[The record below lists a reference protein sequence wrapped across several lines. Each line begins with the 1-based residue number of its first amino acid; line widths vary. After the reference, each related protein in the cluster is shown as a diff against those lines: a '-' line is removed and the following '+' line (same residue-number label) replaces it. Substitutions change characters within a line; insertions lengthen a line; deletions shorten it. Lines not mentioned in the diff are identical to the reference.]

1 MLRLEVEQLLK
12 MSQAQLDELYR
23 SSPAGDIPRGEG
35 NGTLLIAPGT
45 KLSDLAARIV
55 RHFAWQGKVFDPERG
70 ELRNEVTPF
79 GIKAVA
85 AKVYQGLSWF
95 DENECII
102 LDYSRTSLIAHWV
115 RDEIREVAPS
125 LYLGIAYVDR
135 IKVANF
141 ALSFPR

>member
-1 MLRLEVEQLLK
+1 MQELDVQGLLK

-23 SSPAGDIPRGEG
+23 SSPGGDIPRGEG
-35 NGTLLIAPGT
+35 NGTLLVAPGT
-45 KLSDLAARIV
+45 KLSDLVARFV
-55 RHFAWQGKVFDPERG
+55 RHFAWQGKVFDPDRG

-85 AKVYQGLSWF
+85 AKVYKGSSWF

-115 RDEIREVAPS
+115 RDEIRAVAPG
-125 LYLGIAYVDR
+125 LYLGIAYLDR

-141 ALSFPR
+141 ALSFPS

>member
-1 MLRLEVEQLLK
+1 MLSIDGQQLQK

-23 SSPAGDIPRGEG
+23 SSPAGEIPRGEG

-45 KLSDLAARIV
+45 KLSDLAARLV

-79 GIKAVA
+79 GVKAVA
-85 AKVYQGLSWF
+85 AKVYKGPSWF

-115 RDEIREVAPS
+115 RDEIREVAPG
-125 LYLGIAYVDR
+125 LYLGIAYLNR

-141 ALSFPR
+141 ALSFPS